1 MNALEKSYSMMYGKQ
16 ALADARTEAL
26 HAAVEIS
33 MLGGVK
39 LDEMLQ
45 LFYKFLLTGE

>member
-1 MNALEKSYSMMYGKQ
+1 MNELEKSYSTMYGKQ
-16 ALADARTEAL
+16 ALVDARTEAL
-26 HAAVEIS
+26 RATVKIG